1 MNRKQLIVTSV
12 LVLSM
17 IVLAISQRF
26 FNENFERISTSDKVV
41 NEFKEYNIDL
51 SDDESRGILELVRA
65 TSVRLKR
72 NLFDKELAQIYKDY
86 HRRLAENIK

>member
-1 MNRKQLIVTSV
+1 MNKKQLIVTSV

-41 NEFKEYNIDL
+41 NEFKEYKLNT
-51 SDDESRGILELVRA
+51 DECSISLPNEWIVNEED
-65 TSVRLKR
+65 S
-72 NLFDKELAQIYKDY
+72 
-86 HRRLAENIK
+86 